1 MVCAGRAI
9 MVICMPGK
17 SEHTP
22 KARALG
28 AELRECR
35 TAAGFTQQQLGEQIG
50 ISYVSISRYETGTR
64 TPKPEDVAQILAT
77 LGVTGERYGSLVELA
92 RGADQPNWLDTG
104 VGLRKE
110 LTRLIHFERTA
121 TEIVDVATSIVPG
134 LLQTADYARAVMADM
149 ASDEIEPY
157 VTMRVGRREVLTRR
171 NPVRLTAFISE
182 TALRERLGG
191 IETMHE
197 QLRYIESMGD
207 RENVSVNV
215 LPAVNERWSPAHAG
229 SFIFFGF
236 QKTTPIVHLEHY
248 ASAVFLYGEQEIGPY
263 EAALTTLRKT
273 ALSRD
278 QSAELIA
285 GIIRDLEGAPT

>member
-1 MVCAGRAI
+1 MI
-9 MVICMPGK
+9 IFMPGK

-35 TAAGFTQQQLGEQIG
+35 TAAGLTQQQLGEQIG

-77 LGVTGERYGSLVELA
+77 LGVTGERYGSLVEMA

-182 TALRERLGG
+182 TALRDRIGG
-191 IETMHE
+191 AEVMLD
-197 QLRYIESMGD
+197 QLRHLETVMGN
-207 RENVSVNV
+207 EHVTLYVI
-215 LPAVNERWSPAHAG
+215 PAVSERWHPGHVG
-229 SFIFFGF
+229 SFSYYTFA
-236 QKTTPIVHLEHY
+236 KTSPIVHLEHY
-248 ASAVFLYGEQEIGPY
+248 ASGVFLYDEIDVAPY
-263 EAALTTLRKT
+263 SPALDTLREV

-278 QSAELIA
+278 HSAKLVAELA
-285 GIIRDLEGAPT
+285 RDLEGEVL

>member
-1 MVCAGRAI
+1 MA
-9 MVICMPGK
+9 GK

-35 TAAGFTQQQLGEQIG
+35 TAAGLTQQQLGEQIG

-77 LGVTGERYGSLVELA
+77 LGVTGDRYSSLVEMT

-104 VGLRKE
+104 VGIRKE

-121 TEIVDVATSIVPG
+121 TAITDVATNIIPG

-171 NPVRLTAFISE
+171 NPVRFTAFISE
-182 TALRERLGG
+182 TALRDRIGG
-191 IETMHE
+191 ADVMLD
-197 QLRYIESMGD
+197 QLRHLEMAMESD
-207 RENVSVNV
+207 NITIHVI
-215 LPAVNERWSPAHAG
+215 PAVSERWHPAHVG
-229 SFIFFGF
+229 SFSYYTFA
-236 QKTTPIVHLEHY
+236 KTSPIVHLEHY
-248 ASAVFLYGEQEIGPY
+248 SSAVFLYDDVDVVSYAP
-263 EAALTTLRKT
+263 ALATLREVVM
-273 ALSRD
+273 SRD
-278 QSAELIA
+278 HSANLIA
-285 GIIRDLEGAPT
+285 DIARDLEGAAP